1 MNWGNCSWT
10 NSRPGNNEV
19 LVNFLC
25 PKKCY
30 FFSMIRNL
38 TETSDFSVFGQCN
51 FLLWWGLNS
60 WEVSGILI
68 WPWWELI
75 GAFFIS
81 HRLSFHSNKTIFSC
95 LWNKLACCGW
105 FFPLELTID
114 ALLPLDHKTISYF
127 TLLSMFGKCTNLI
140 PISFHKHNK
149 VFCDWDAKCFI
160 GEIREKKCI

>member
-10 NSRPGNNEV
+10 NSRPGNNDV

-38 TETSDFSVFGQCN
+38 TETSDFSVFAQCN
-51 FLLWWGLNS
+51 FLLWGLNS

-75 GAFFIS
+75 GAVFIS

-95 LWNKLACCGW
+95 LWYKLACCGW

-114 ALLPLDHKTISYF
+114 ALLPLDHKTILYF
-127 TLLSMFGKCTNLI
+127 TLLCLGNAQIQFK
-140 PISFHKHNK
+140 FHST
-149 VFCDWDAKCFI
+149 D
-160 GEIREKKCI
+160 IRK